1 MLHGPAATG
10 KRAAA
15 LRLLSRLAFGPT
27 PTRLYELNPDLDLA
41 DLRPDAPLP
50 DTALLLECSHAAIV
64 HADPLPVRNPAPR
77 ARAPGRTP
85 LRAAAAA
92 TTRWSSSPTAA
103 RGRAWGLSRRVLD
116 WPDTAA
122 LQRLVVVKH
131 LQHALGRTDADPA
144 PADGQAAPDAPQ
156 TTSIPSPPASTP
168 SWTTWPWLRSWPLAS
183 MAQLA
188 DWPRPCC
195 RGARRPAAA
204 SLAWLARCDAD
215 VAAWFA
221 DDARPGSRRSSP
233 RPRIT
238 ALADEVKAA
247 GAALAA
253 RTCPPSRRPRI
264 APLPDPFRC
273 GAHSSPLPGR
283 HPGRPGGDDHH
294 GSHYGETTART
305 LQLRKF
311 PAWQQAVLAPR
322 LARVHRPA
330 LCAAGVAHGG
340 VQPG

>member
-122 LQRLVVVKH
+122 AQRLVVVKH

-144 PADGQAAPDAPQ
+144 PADGQAAPDAP
-156 TTSIPSPPASTP
+156 
-168 SWTTWPWLRSWPLAS
+168 
-183 MAQLA
+183 
-188 DWPRPCC
+188 
-195 RGARRPAAA
+195 
-204 SLAWLARCDAD
+204 
-215 VAAWFA
+215 A
-221 DDARPGSRRSSP
+221 DDVDPVTARLNAVMDDL
-233 RPRIT
+233 
-238 ALADEVKAA
+238 ALAPL
-247 GAALAA
+247 LAA
-253 RTCPPSRRPRI
+253 RVHGATGRL
-264 APLPDPFRC
+264 AAALLPWC
-273 GAHSSPLPGR
+273 A
-283 HPGRPGGDDHH
+283 
-294 GSHYGETTART
+294 TTGC
-305 LQLRKF
+305 RK
-311 PAWQQAVLAPR
+311 PR
-322 LARVHRPA
+322 LAGA
-330 LCAAGVAHGG
+330 L
-340 VQPG
+340 